1 MGPDDQCAMTVLP
14 AATLVAEHI
23 VRVLPYVR
31 RDRDSLLCF
40 FGYLKNTKDL
50 EEKLDELDLGLN
62 GDDVG
67 ASTTG
72 ILMGLYRHLN
82 SETKEELLLSELQ
95 VCVCR
100 NVAVHAPRGLNTVTR
115 PKFLLLVALP
125 LVRGATH
132 FSCTIVRGDRL
143 LLLAIPVG
151 IKSYTSA
158 WTPTMG
164 RWHSPTL
171 WSSCRLGSPSATGR
185 SCPPATTS
193 AGAPQR
199 CVSLP

>member
-95 VCVCR
+95 VCIAMLQCMHHVVF
-100 NVAVHAPRGLNTVTR
+100 NSVTG
-115 PKFLLLVALP
+115 PKFLLVVALP

-158 WTPTMG
+158 LTLTMG

-185 SCPPATTS
+185 SCPPAITS

>member
-1 MGPDDQCAMTVLP
+1 MQVQKYVMGPDDQCAMTVLP

-95 VCVCR
+95 VCVAMLQCMHH
-100 NVAVHAPRGLNTVTR
+100 VVLTLSPALNSSLWW
-115 PKFLLLVALP
+115 PCLLSGELRIF
-125 LVRGATH
+125 LVR
-132 FSCTIVRGDRL
+132 
-143 LLLAIPVG
+143 
-151 IKSYTSA
+151 
-158 WTPTMG
+158 
-164 RWHSPTL
+164 
-171 WSSCRLGSPSATGR
+171 
-185 SCPPATTS
+185 
-193 AGAPQR
+193 
-199 CVSLP
+199 